1 MLEERIEAKLDRKRR
16 LADQVIEADKL
27 MGKEITRQ
35 ELLELV
41 RLDP

>member
-1 MLEERIEAKLDRKRR
+1 MRLIGLAVALVLRILS
-16 LADQVIEADKL
+16 L